1 VLRKGVRMVAKH
13 PDVGSR
19 RFSFRRAER
28 SNGAVCLTPSV
39 DYANPE
45 HQLYPYD
52 VHAFGHS

>member
-1 VLRKGVRMVAKH
+1 MVAKH